1 MFIFRYGGVRGS
13 QICSLF
19 VDAIN
24 IWHLRLS
31 DQCFTFSWASP
42 HKLIASRL
50 KKKLITI
57 SLKILLVN
65 GLVLNLNAIY
75 ALILNKDM
83 KLYSYELGFDPF
95 DSEKVLY
102 FMLCFILLIWKLLT
116 FCLSINKDDYI
127 LILYHYIPQNLELY
141 LNSIRRYQTDS
152 TSAMEKNWAT
162 HINWKFW

>member
-50 KKKLITI
+50 KKKLIII

-75 ALILNKDM
+75 VLILNKDM

-95 DSEKVLY
+95 NSEKVLY
-102 FMLCFILLIWKLLT
+102 FMLFYFVNLKT
-116 FCLSINKDDYI
+116 FNFLSENKERWWCINI
-127 LILYHYIPQNLELY
+127 ILYTAEPWIVFKLH
-141 LNSIRRYQTDS
+141 
-152 TSAMEKNWAT
+152 
-162 HINWKFW
+162 

>member
-1 MFIFRYGGVRGS
+1 MFIFSYGGVRVS
-13 QICSLF
+13 QKWSLF
-19 VDAIN
+19 VGAIN

-57 SLKILLVN
+57 SSKILLVN

-75 ALILNKDM
+75 VLILNKDM

-95 DSEKVLY
+95 NSEKVLY
-102 FMLCFILLIWKLLT
+102 FMLYFVNLKTFNFLSQNKERWLCINIISLYTAEPWIVFKL
-116 FCLSINKDDYI
+116 
-127 LILYHYIPQNLELY
+127 H
-141 LNSIRRYQTDS
+141 
-152 TSAMEKNWAT
+152 
-162 HINWKFW
+162 

>member
-1 MFIFRYGGVRGS
+1 MDLLFIFRYGGVRGS

-50 KKKLITI
+50 KKKLMTI
-57 SLKILLVN
+57 SSKILLVN

-75 ALILNKDM
+75 VLILNKDV

-95 DSEKVLY
+95 NSEKVLY
-102 FMLCFILLIWKLLT
+102 FMLYFVNLKTFNFLSQNKERWLCINIISLYTAEPWIVFKL
-116 FCLSINKDDYI
+116 
-127 LILYHYIPQNLELY
+127 H
-141 LNSIRRYQTDS
+141 
-152 TSAMEKNWAT
+152 
-162 HINWKFW
+162 

>member
-75 ALILNKDM
+75 VLILNKDM

-95 DSEKVLY
+95 NSEKVLY

-116 FCLSINKDDYI
+116 FCLRIKKDDYV
-127 LILYHYIPQNLELY
+127 LILYYIPQNRELY
-141 LNSIRRYQTDS
+141 LNSIRQYQTDS
-152 TSAMEKNWAT
+152 TNAMGKNWAT
-162 HINWKFW
+162 HINWKFC

>member
-1 MFIFRYGGVRGS
+1 MFIFSYGGVS
-13 QICSLF
+13 QKWSLF

-75 ALILNKDM
+75 VLILNKDM

-95 DSEKVLY
+95 NSEKVLY
-102 FMLCFILLIWKLLT
+102 FMLFYFVNLKT
-116 FCLSINKDDYI
+116 FNFLSENKERWWCINI
-127 LILYHYIPQNLELY
+127 ILYTAEPWIVFKLH
-141 LNSIRRYQTDS
+141 
-152 TSAMEKNWAT
+152 
-162 HINWKFW
+162 